1 MNCHVSENPIQK
13 EVSDGEKCLYENLL
27 YLYHTKLPRQ
37 KSSRHPKIN
46 PTLTQINPT
55 LPQINL
61 TLPQINPTLPQINP
75 TTPQINPTTPQN
87 KSYVTPLH
95 PEYFTNSSRIL
106 HQFIQNT
113 SPIHPEYFTDSS
125 RILHQSSRIHHS
137 VNSGQFWLILSVPV
151 N

>member
-1 MNCHVSENPIQK
+1 MALRVEPVNLKGSALPADPKIKQKNKHMSEA
-13 EVSDGEKCLYENLL
+13 EKCLYENLL

-37 KSSRHPKIN
+37 KKTRHPKIN
-46 PTLTQINPT
+46 R
-55 LPQINL
+55 
-61 TLPQINPTLPQINP
+61 TLPQINP

-87 KSYVTPLH
+87 KSYVTP
-95 PEYFTNSSRIL
+95 PSSRIL

>member
-1 MNCHVSENPIQK
+1 MKLETH
-13 EVSDGEKCLYENLL
+13 VSDGDKCLYENLL

-46 PTLTQINPT
+46 PTL
-55 LPQINL
+55 
-61 TLPQINPTLPQINP
+61 PQINP

-87 KSYVTPLH
+87 KSYVTP
-95 PEYFTNSSRIL
+95 PSSRIL
-106 HQFIQNT
+106 HQFIQNTSPIHPEYFTKSSRILHRFIQNT

-137 VNSGQFWLILSVPV
+137 VISGQFWLILSVPV